1 MKKTKS
7 KKKQSGTYVN
17 GIKLP
22 QTHLEL
28 RQIEPQTQNQQ
39 RAFVAFDEGKNL
51 LLHGLAGTG
60 KTLLSMY
67 MGLCQV
73 MQKNT
78 TFSSVV
84 IARSVV
90 PTRDIGFLP
99 GDETEKIKIYET
111 PYKNMCSELF
121 GRDDAYEIL
130 KRHNIIDFITTSF
143 IRGITI
149 NNAVVVVDEM
159 QNLTGHELD
168 SIVTRLGD
176 NCKVIL
182 CGDSTQSDFVKSTD
196 KNGLPKFLSIIGK
209 LNTFAFIEF
218 FEQDIVR
225 SGFVKDYIIEK
236 NKQSIQF

>member
-1 MKKTKS
+1 
-7 KKKQSGTYVN
+7 
-17 GIKLP
+17 
-22 QTHLEL
+22 
-28 RQIEPQTQNQQ
+28 
-39 RAFVAFDEGKNL
+39 
-51 LLHGLAGTG
+51 
-60 KTLLSMY
+60 
-67 MGLCQV
+67 
-73 MQKNT
+73 
-78 TFSSVV
+78 
-84 IARSVV
+84 
-90 PTRDIGFLP
+90 
-99 GDETEKIKIYET
+99 
-111 PYKNMCSELF
+111 
-121 GRDDAYEIL
+121 
-130 KRHNIIDFITTSF
+130 
-143 IRGITI
+143 
-149 NNAVVVVDEM
+149 M